1 MSEPQEL
8 GLAAQELE
16 LARPGLGDAPFDV
29 AVLFGRNGEE
39 RDAAGQLVERL
50 GVEEPDGRAQ
60 HAGDLRVVAA
70 GVRGAGV
77 GIAFGMAG
85 NHERVEL
92 AEHREGRS
100 VTGPATDVGAHAGQ
114 RETRPRGQP
123 ELLEGFLDE
132 PGGLDFLEPQL
143 RVAADLLTEADD
155 LVRALVDRLV
165 DPLLQLVPG
174 HVVLSLVASLGKPPD
189 ILLPPACGAPAY

>member
-1 MSEPQEL
+1 MAAPSMPAICALWPQ
-8 GLAAQELE
+8 
-16 LARPGLGDAPFDV
+16 
-29 AVLFGRNGEE
+29 
-39 RDAAGQLVERL
+39 
-50 GVEEPDGRAQ
+50 
-60 HAGDLRVVAA
+60 RVQ
-70 GVRGAGV
+70 
-77 GIAFGMAG
+77 
-85 NHERVEL
+85 L

-165 DPLLQLVPG
+165 DTLLQLVPG